1 MEPLGSPFPERPEH
15 FQLDGETRK
24 LIEDNE
30 ARATLDFLDGWRQG
44 NEEGYNQGLEVGWR
58 RGRDDILHQLRRY
71 AQHSYDPDVQR
82 AIEDITGE
90 SSI

>member
-1 MEPLGSPFPERPEH
+1 MGQFGPDNPEH
-15 FQLDGETRK
+15 FQLDEETQK
-24 LIEDNE
+24 MIEDNE
-30 ARATLDFLDGWRQG
+30 ARATLDWLDGWRIG

-82 AIEDITGE
+82 AIDEITGDT
-90 SSI
+90 